1 MRASAYLMR
10 VSAMRVSAM
19 RALAFLRGAC
29 TNGST

>member
-10 VSAMRVSAM
+10 VSAMRVSAT